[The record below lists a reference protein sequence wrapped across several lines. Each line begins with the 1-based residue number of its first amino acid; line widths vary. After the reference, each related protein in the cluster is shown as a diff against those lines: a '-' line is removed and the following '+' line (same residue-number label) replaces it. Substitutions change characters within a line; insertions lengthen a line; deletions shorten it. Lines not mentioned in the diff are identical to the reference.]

1 MKAYKIMQTI
11 FNNDDVKII
20 VKKEDLLNVKNK
32 VSHVNF
38 NSDNEKD
45 NLDLSKLSEL
55 SEVKTLK
62 LEQKQYLE
70 LVESSNAQL
79 EKLSAK
85 NDKIKQVVFDNA
97 QNHISFLLVEEKNYK
112 MLPELLGMFDGEK
125 YDKVSAII
133 LN

>member
-45 NLDLSKLSEL
+45 NLDLSKLSE
-55 SEVKTLK
+55 VKTLK

-85 NDKIKQVVFDNA
+85 NDKIKQIVFDNA